1 LLSYGF
7 CFDFTGRPHE
17 SDEKH
22 KGGQFMFLDLH
33 TYNWFI
39 RPGQTDMRKRSNSL
53 SMLVHNEMNLSLF
66 EKNIFVF
73 CGGNKKVIRAI
84 VWDRNGWWELC
95 RLFRKQNKR
104 VYLNHNSYSVFNSNY
119 LQ

>member
-1 LLSYGF
+1 
-7 CFDFTGRPHE
+7 
-17 SDEKH
+17 
-22 KGGQFMFLDLH
+22 MFLDLH

-84 VWDRNGWWELC
+84 VWDRNGWWELSK
-95 RLFRKQNKR
+95 LFCFRNNFDNIQ
-104 VYLNHNSYSVFNSNY
+104 HPEPS
-119 LQ
+119 Q